1 MTKNQHGLMI
11 SIINISQQQKDGI
24 RLQPIIDELP
34 DGYALFR
41 ERERALLSWQRSKT
55 KSR

>member
-1 MTKNQHGLMI
+1 MI

-41 ERERALLSWQRSKT
+41 EREREHFFLGKEARPSLDNYY
-55 KSR
+55 